1 MLSSALLTSLETAL
15 NYYLRLDPE
24 TLERLGRLQGKVIA
38 IELRGPDI
46 TFYALPGRYG
56 LRLQSHW
63 EDEVD
68 TTISGTPLAM
78 TRLGLGDSSRALF
91 SGDVTITG
99 DVETGQ
105 RFKRILDDMEID
117 WEEQLSRFTGDLI
130 AHRTGDL
137 VRDGLDWGRRVLESL
152 REDISE
158 YLQEESRILPARA
171 EVSRFMDEVDRLRDD
186 VARLEARVQR
196 LQRRL
201 SEDEEPRQ

>member
-46 TFYALPGRYG
+46 TFHALPGRYG
-56 LRLQSHW
+56 LRLQSQW

-152 REDISE
+152 REDIGE

>member
-24 TLERLGRLQGKVIA
+24 TLERLGCLQGKVIA
-38 IELRGPDI
+38 IELRGPDV

-56 LRLQSHW
+56 LRLRSHW

-78 TRLGLGDSSRALF
+78 TRLGLGDSSRTLF

-99 DVETGQ
+99 DVEAGQ
-105 RFKRILDDMEID
+105 QFKRILDGMEID

-137 VRDGLDWGRRVLESL
+137 VRDGLHWGRRVLESL
-152 REDISE
+152 REDIGE
-158 YLQEESRILPARA
+158 YLQEESRILPARV
-171 EVSRFMDEVDRLRDD
+171 EVGHFMDEVDRLRDD
-186 VARLEARVQR
+186 VARLEARVRR
-196 LQRRL
+196 LQESL
-201 SEDEEPRQ
+201 SEDEEPRR